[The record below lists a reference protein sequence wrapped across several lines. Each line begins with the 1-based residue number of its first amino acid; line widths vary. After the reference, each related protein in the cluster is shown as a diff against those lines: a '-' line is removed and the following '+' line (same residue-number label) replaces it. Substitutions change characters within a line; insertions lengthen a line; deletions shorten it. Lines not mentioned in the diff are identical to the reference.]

1 MHETS
6 SYALLIHFHSAPY
19 ALYNAPF
26 DLGFK
31 KAARLDVPDGK
42 VLDAMVD
49 FSDAMGGSWAYADG
63 GPRTRQGSPVTAG
76 RRTVPTPR
84 SPTRR
89 RQQQSSAG
97 WRRRNAQKM
106 RSHRCD
112 RAFCRGGNFSKYRG
126 QLGFGSHLGSIANR
140 LFLYTFGIIIGD
152 THKFQYRAT
161 GVQLLHCCHLMG
173 DGRWT
178 AMATRAFPCR

>member
-31 KAARLDVPDGK
+31 RAARLDVPDGK

-49 FSDAMGGSWAYADG
+49 FSDAMGGHGSTPMEAYARG
-63 GPRTRQGSPVTAG
+63 RARPSPLVAG
-76 RRTVPTPR
+76 RPPRLARQRTGNSSSPALAGDAGMPR
-84 SPTRR
+84 RCV
-89 RQQQSSAG
+89 
-97 WRRRNAQKM
+97 
-106 RSHRCD
+106 SHRCD
-112 RAFCRGGNFSKYRG
+112 RAFCRGGNFSECQG
-126 QLGFGSHLGSIANR
+126 QLGFGSHLGSIDNR
-140 LFLYTFGIIIGD
+140 LFLYTFGIIVGD
-152 THKFQYRAT
+152 THKFQSRAT